1 MDNVKNGGD
10 FKHFKNLDKEQ
21 MYCKSHSNENFEK
34 KLILT
39 FLYVYTVYTQCYCE
53 NFKNHLHSPYVN
65 VITYIFRK
73 RYTISTV

>member
-10 FKHFKNLDKEQ
+10 LKHFKNLDKEQ

-39 FLYVYTVYTQCYCE
+39 FLYVYTV
-53 NFKNHLHSPYVN
+53 
-65 VITYIFRK
+65 
-73 RYTISTV
+73 